1 MNPTP
6 ILGKALQ
13 ELDKAMQGTLDGTKI
28 SAIKDTIRG
37 FAIAAALASAMA
49 GLAPGIAGVVALLTQ
64 TGFVW
69 ATYVKINNTL
79 GISMT
84 KDTAKFLGSAIVTNI
99 ALNASAFIGAVIAA
113 GLLAFIP
120 GLGSAA
126 SAAIDAAMGYVLIYA
141 AAIIY
146 LKLITHFVH
155 PDGTVSI
162 TESDGTKDVIKDIVR
177 ESSMRDII
185 KEGRES
191 FKEAKKDGSL
201 DKAKANPKC
210 PNCGADIQQGQ
221 KFCSNCGLELSK

>member
-37 FAIAAALASAMA
+37 FAIAAALASAVA

-99 ALNASAFIGAVIAA
+99 ALNAGAFIGAVIAA

-155 PDGTVSI
+155 PDGIVSI

>member
-28 SAIKDTIRG
+28 SAIKETIRG
-37 FAIAAALASAMA
+37 FAIAAAIASAVA
-49 GLAPGIAGVVALLTQ
+49 GLAPGIAGVVAILTQ
-64 TGFVW
+64 AGFVW

-79 GISMT
+79 GISMI
-84 KDTAKFLGSAIVTNI
+84 KNTAKFLGSAIVTNI
-99 ALNASAFIGAVIAA
+99 ILNAGAFIGTLIAS

-126 SAAIDAAMGYVLIYA
+126 SAALNAAMGYVLIYA

-146 LKLITHFVH
+146 LKLITHFIH
-155 PDGTVSI
+155 PDGTLNIS
-162 TESDGTKDVIKDIVR
+162 EDDSTKETIKDIV
-177 ESSMRDII
+177 SQANIRDII

-191 FKEAKKDGSL
+191 YKEAKKDGSI
-201 DKAKANPKC
+201 DRAKAEPKC
-210 PNCGADIQQGQ
+210 PNCGADTAPGQ
-221 KFCSNCGLELSK
+221 KFCSNCGTQLG

>member
-28 SAIKDTIRG
+28 SAIKETIRG
-37 FAIAAALASAMA
+37 FAIAAAIASAVA
-49 GLAPGIAGVVALLTQ
+49 GLAPGIAGVVAILTQ
-64 TGFVW
+64 AGFVW

-84 KDTAKFLGSAIVTNI
+84 KNTAKFLGSAIVTNI
-99 ALNASAFIGAVIAA
+99 ILNAGAFIGTLIAS
-113 GLLAFIP
+113 GLLSFIP

-126 SAAIDAAMGYVLIYA
+126 SAALNAAMGYVLIYA

-146 LKLITHFVH
+146 LKLITHFIH
-155 PDGTVSI
+155 PDGTLNIS
-162 TESDGTKDVIKDIVR
+162 EDDSTKETIKDIV
-177 ESSMRDII
+177 SQANIRDI

-191 FKEAKKDGSL
+191 YKEAKKDGSI
-201 DKAKANPKC
+201 DRAKAEPKC
-210 PNCGADIQQGQ
+210 PNCGADTAPGQ
-221 KFCSNCGLELSK
+221 KFCSNCGTQLG

>member
-13 ELDKAMQGTLDGTKI
+13 ELDKAMQGTLDGTKV

-37 FAIAAALASAMA
+37 FAIAAALASAVA

-84 KDTAKFLGSAIVTNI
+84 KNTAKFPGSAIVTNI
-99 ALNASAFIGAVIAA
+99 ALNAGAFIVAVIAA

-126 SAAIDAAMGYVLIYA
+126 AAAMGYVLIYA

-155 PDGTVSI
+155 PDGTINI
-162 TESDGTKDVIKDIVR
+162 TESDGTKDVIKDIIR
-177 ESSMRDII
+177 DSNMRDII

-221 KFCSNCGLELSK
+221 KFCSNCGLGLSK

>member
-37 FAIAAALASAMA
+37 FAIAAALASAVA

-84 KDTAKFLGSAIVTNI
+84 KDTAKFPGSAIVTNI
-99 ALNASAFIGAVIAA
+99 ALNAGAFIGAVIAA

>member
-28 SAIKDTIRG
+28 SAIKETIRG
-37 FAIAAALASAMA
+37 FAIAAAIASAVA
-49 GLAPGIAGVVALLTQ
+49 GLAPGIAGVVAILTQ
-64 TGFVW
+64 AGFVW

-84 KDTAKFLGSAIVTNI
+84 KNTAKFLGSAITNI
-99 ALNASAFIGAVIAA
+99 ILNAGAFIGTLIAS

-126 SAAIDAAMGYVLIYA
+126 SAALNAAMGYVLIYA

-146 LKLITHFVH
+146 LKLITHFIH
-155 PDGTVSI
+155 PDGTLNIS
-162 TESDGTKDVIKDIVR
+162 EDDSTKETIKDIV
-177 ESSMRDII
+177 SQANIRDII

-191 FKEAKKDGSL
+191 YKEAKKDGSI
-201 DKAKANPKC
+201 DRAKAEPKC
-210 PNCGADIQQGQ
+210 PNCGADTAPGQ
-221 KFCSNCGLELSK
+221 KFCSNCGTQLG

>member
-37 FAIAAALASAMA
+37 FAIAAALASAVA

-84 KDTAKFLGSAIVTNI
+84 KDTAKFLGSATVTNI
-99 ALNASAFIGAVIAA
+99 ALNAGAFIGAVIAA

-185 KEGRES
+185 KDGRES

>member
-28 SAIKDTIRG
+28 SAIKETIRG
-37 FAIAAALASAMA
+37 FAIAAAIASAVA
-49 GLAPGIAGVVALLTQ
+49 GLAPGIAGVVAILTQ

-79 GISMT
+79 SISMT
-84 KDTAKFLGSAIVTNI
+84 KNTAKFLGSAIVTNI
-99 ALNASAFIGAVIAA
+99 ILNAGAFIGTLIAS

-120 GLGSAA
+120 GLGNAA
-126 SAAIDAAMGYVLIYA
+126 SAALSAAMGYVLIYA

-146 LKLITHFVH
+146 LKLITHFIH
-155 PDGTVSI
+155 PDGTLNIS
-162 TESDGTKDVIKDIVR
+162 EDDSTKETIKDIV
-177 ESSMRDII
+177 SQANIRDII

-191 FKEAKKDGSL
+191 YKEAKKDGSI
-201 DKAKANPKC
+201 DRAKAEPKC
-210 PNCGADIQQGQ
+210 PNCGADTAPGQ
-221 KFCSNCGLELSK
+221 KFCSNCGTQLG

>member
-37 FAIAAALASAMA
+37 FAIAAALASAVA
-49 GLAPGIAGVVALLTQ
+49 GLAPGIAGVVAPLTQ

-99 ALNASAFIGAVIAA
+99 ALNAGAFIGAVIAA

>member
-37 FAIAAALASAMA
+37 FAIAAALASAVA

-79 GISMT
+79 CISMT

-99 ALNASAFIGAVIAA
+99 ALNAGAFIGAVIAA

>member
-37 FAIAAALASAMA
+37 FAIAAALASAVA

-99 ALNASAFIGAVIAA
+99 ALNAGAFIGAVIAA

-210 PNCGADIQQGQ
+210 PNCGADILQGQ

>member
-37 FAIAAALASAMA
+37 FAIAAALASAVA

-99 ALNASAFIGAVIAA
+99 ALNAGAFIGAVIAA

>member
-37 FAIAAALASAMA
+37 FAIAAALASAVA

-99 ALNASAFIGAVIAA
+99 ALNAGAFIGAVIAA

-146 LKLITHFVH
+146 LKLITHFVN

>member
-13 ELDKAMQGTLDGTKI
+13 ELDKAMQGTLDGTKV

-37 FAIAAALASAMA
+37 FAIAAALASAVA

-84 KDTAKFLGSAIVTNI
+84 KNTAKFLGSAIVTNI
-99 ALNASAFIGAVIAA
+99 ALNAGTFIVAVIAA

-126 SAAIDAAMGYVLIYA
+126 AAAMDAAMGYVLIYA

-155 PDGTVSI
+155 PDGTINI
-162 TESDGTKDVIKDIVR
+162 TESDGTKDVIKDIIR
-177 ESSMRDII
+177 DSNMRDII

>member
-1 MNPTP
+1 M
-6 ILGKALQ
+6 
-13 ELDKAMQGTLDGTKI
+13 
-28 SAIKDTIRG
+28 
-37 FAIAAALASAMA
+37 
-49 GLAPGIAGVVALLTQ
+49 
-64 TGFVW
+64 
-69 ATYVKINNTL
+69 
-79 GISMT
+79 
-84 KDTAKFLGSAIVTNI
+84 
-99 ALNASAFIGAVIAA
+99 
-113 GLLAFIP
+113 
-120 GLGSAA
+120 
-126 SAAIDAAMGYVLIYA
+126 
-141 AAIIY
+141 
-146 LKLITHFVH
+146 H

>member
-37 FAIAAALASAMA
+37 FAIAAALASAVA

-99 ALNASAFIGAVIAA
+99 ALNAGAFIGAVIAA

-210 PNCGADIQQGQ
+210 PNCGANIQQGQ

>member
-37 FAIAAALASAMA
+37 FAIAAALASAVA

-79 GISMT
+79 GVSMT

-99 ALNASAFIGAVIAA
+99 ALNAGAFIGAVIAA

>member
-37 FAIAAALASAMA
+37 FAIAAALASAVA

-99 ALNASAFIGAVIAA
+99 ALNAGAFIGAVIAA

-221 KFCSNCGLELSK
+221 EFCSNCGLELSK

>member
-37 FAIAAALASAMA
+37 FAIAAALASAVA

-99 ALNASAFIGAVIAA
+99 ALNAGAFIGAVIAA

-162 TESDGTKDVIKDIVR
+162 TESDGTKDVIKDLVR

>member
-37 FAIAAALASAMA
+37 FAIAAALASAVA

-69 ATYVKINNTL
+69 DTYVKINNTL

-99 ALNASAFIGAVIAA
+99 ALNAGAFIGAVIAA

>member
-37 FAIAAALASAMA
+37 FAIAAALASAVA

-99 ALNASAFIGAVIAA
+99 ALNAGAFIGAVIAA

-191 FKEAKKDGSL
+191 FKEAKKNGSL

>member
-37 FAIAAALASAMA
+37 FAIAAALASAVA

-99 ALNASAFIGAVIAA
+99 ALNAGAFIGAVIAA

-191 FKEAKKDGSL
+191 YKEAKKDGSL

>member
-37 FAIAAALASAMA
+37 FAIAAALASAVA

-99 ALNASAFIGAVIAA
+99 ALNAGAFIGAVIAA

-201 DKAKANPKC
+201 NKAKANPKC

>member
-28 SAIKDTIRG
+28 SAIKETIRG
-37 FAIAAALASAMA
+37 FAIAAAIASA
-49 GLAPGIAGVVALLTQ
+49 VAILTQ

-84 KDTAKFLGSAIVTNI
+84 KNTAKFLGSAIVTNI
-99 ALNASAFIGAVIAA
+99 ILNAGAFIGTLIAS

-120 GLGSAA
+120 GLGNAA
-126 SAAIDAAMGYVLIYA
+126 SAALNAAMGYVLIYA

-146 LKLITHFVH
+146 LKLITHFIH
-155 PDGTVSI
+155 PDGTLNIS
-162 TESDGTKDVIKDIVR
+162 EDDSTKETIKDIV
-177 ESSMRDII
+177 SQANIRDII

-191 FKEAKKDGSL
+191 YKEAKKDGSI
-201 DKAKANPKC
+201 DRAKAEPKC
-210 PNCGADIQQGQ
+210 PNCGADTAPGQ
-221 KFCSNCGLELSK
+221 KFCSNCGTQLG

>member
-37 FAIAAALASAMA
+37 FAIAAALASAVA

-99 ALNASAFIGAVIAA
+99 ALNAGAFIGAVIAA

-191 FKEAKKDGSL
+191 YKEAKKDGSL
-201 DKAKANPKC
+201 DKAKATPNPQ
-210 PNCGADIQQGQ
+210 PP
-221 KFCSNCGLELSK
+221 

>member
-37 FAIAAALASAMA
+37 FAIAAALASAVA

-99 ALNASAFIGAVIAA
+99 ALNAGAFIGAVIAA

-126 SAAIDAAMGYVLIYA
+126 SVAIDAAMGYVLIYA

>member
-37 FAIAAALASAMA
+37 FAIAAALASAVA

-99 ALNASAFIGAVIAA
+99 ALNAGAFIGAVIAA

-185 KEGRES
+185 KESRES

>member
-1 MNPTP
+1 
-6 ILGKALQ
+6 
-13 ELDKAMQGTLDGTKI
+13 
-28 SAIKDTIRG
+28 
-37 FAIAAALASAMA
+37 
-49 GLAPGIAGVVALLTQ
+49 
-64 TGFVW
+64 
-69 ATYVKINNTL
+69 
-79 GISMT
+79 
-84 KDTAKFLGSAIVTNI
+84 
-99 ALNASAFIGAVIAA
+99 
-113 GLLAFIP
+113 
-120 GLGSAA
+120 
-126 SAAIDAAMGYVLIYA
+126 MGYVLIYA

-210 PNCGADIQQGQ
+210 PNFGADIQQGQ

>member
-37 FAIAAALASAMA
+37 FAIAAALASAVA

-99 ALNASAFIGAVIAA
+99 ALNAGAFIGAVIAA

-221 KFCSNCGLELSK
+221 KSCSNCGLELSK

>member
-37 FAIAAALASAMA
+37 FAIAAALASAVA

-99 ALNASAFIGAVIAA
+99 ALNAGAFIGAVIAA

-221 KFCSNCGLELSK
+221 KFCSNCGLELS

>member
-37 FAIAAALASAMA
+37 FAIAAALASAVA
-49 GLAPGIAGVVALLTQ
+49 GLAPGIAGVVTLLTQ

-99 ALNASAFIGAVIAA
+99 ALNAGAFIGAVIAA

>member
-37 FAIAAALASAMA
+37 FAIAAALASAVA

-99 ALNASAFIGAVIAA
+99 ALNAGAFIGAVIAA

-191 FKEAKKDGSL
+191 FKEAKNDGSL

>member
-37 FAIAAALASAMA
+37 FAIAAALASAVA

-69 ATYVKINNTL
+69 ATYMKINNTL

-99 ALNASAFIGAVIAA
+99 ALNAGAFIGAVIAA

>member
-37 FAIAAALASAMA
+37 FAIAAALASAVA

-99 ALNASAFIGAVIAA
+99 ALNAGAFIGAVIAA

-146 LKLITHFVH
+146 LKLITHFVR

>member
-28 SAIKDTIRG
+28 LAIKDTIRG
-37 FAIAAALASAMA
+37 FAIAAALASAVA

-99 ALNASAFIGAVIAA
+99 ALNAGAFIGAVIAA

>member
-1 MNPTP
+1 MNPAP

-37 FAIAAALASAMA
+37 FAIAAALASAVA

-84 KDTAKFLGSAIVTNI
+84 KNTAKFLGSAIVTNI
-99 ALNASAFIGAVIAA
+99 ALNAGAFIGAVIAA

-155 PDGTVSI
+155 PDGTINIS
-162 TESDGTKDVIKDIVR
+162 ESDSTKDVIKDIVR
-177 ESSMRDII
+177 ESNMRDII
-185 KEGRES
+185 QEGRES

>member
-37 FAIAAALASAMA
+37 FALAAALASAVA

-99 ALNASAFIGAVIAA
+99 ALNAGAFIGAVIAA

>member
-37 FAIAAALASAMA
+37 FAIAAALASAVA

-99 ALNASAFIGAVIAA
+99 ALNAGAFIGAVIAA

-201 DKAKANPKC
+201 DKAKANPKS